1 MSLRAGRVLF
11 FLAVL
16 AIAAPARAADDY
28 TLGPDSLPQPGVP
41 AGAIHKFSLANS
53 RLFPGTQRDYW
64 VYVPAQYRAAVPAC
78 VMVFQDG
85 ERFVKVDGNWRV
97 PVVFDNLIHRKQM
110 PVTIGVFVN
119 PGVTPPASPDAQPR
133 FNRSLEY
140 DGLGDGY
147 VRFLLEELLPEVGK
161 RWNLSREP
169 GCRGIGGSSS
179 GAIAAFTAAW
189 HRPDAFQRVFSS
201 IGTYVGL
208 RGGDGYPAL
217 VRKSEARP
225 IRVFLQDGSN
235 DNDGYGG
242 SWWYANQ
249 AMLAAL
255 QFAGYEVQH
264 AWGDGAHNHKHGS
277 SVLPDA
283 LRFLWKGFPAS
294 PRAAGGAKQPVVEV
308 VDPTG
313 DWQPVGEGYRSVGG
327 LAAGPGGEI
336 YVSDAVAGRIDRID
350 AQGNRRVFVAASDGA
365 AGLAVGPDGRLYGAQ
380 PGRGR
385 IVAWDAQGRPT
396 VIAEGIA
403 ASDLVIARD
412 RTVFAA
418 EPRAGRVWSINAR
431 GQADRRQRPRLPRRP
446 ELHPRPGLAV
456 RVRRAGPLRPIVRRA
471 ARRDAGARPAVLPP
485 APRRR
490 GRRQRRRRPGG
501 GRDRAPVRGHAA
513 GGAVLRSTG
522 AGQRHPPPPR
532 RPLAGPSGVRRPR
545 AGHVVAGGGRSPV
558 PPQEQDPRRDLR
570 RDADQTTDAE
580 AVNARSVWKRAPA
593 SRAWTSVSS
602 SACRLWAS
610 GRRRSGWRAISAA
623 GIPSASA
630 SHRSM
635 PCSSRLKNG
644 WRSADAT
651 SRRRSQAG
659 AVISAVPITGT
670 RSPGVTAIGSSR
682 IGRSPRR

>member
-11 FLAVL
+11 VLAVL
-16 AIAAPARAADDY
+16 ATAAPARAADDY
-28 TLGPDSLPQPGVP
+28 TLGPDSLPQPDVP
-41 AGAIHKFSLANS
+41 AGAIHKFSLAHS
-53 RLFPGTQRDYW
+53 RRFPGTQRDYW

-119 PGVTPPASPDAQPR
+119 PGITPPASPDAQPR

-264 AWGDGAHNHKHGS
+264 VWGDGAHDHKHGS

-283 LRFLWKGFPAS
+283 LRYLWKGFPAS
-294 PRAAGGAKQPVVEV
+294 PRAAGGARQPVVEV

-431 GQADRRQRPRLPRRP
+431 GKRIAASGLGYPNGLSFTPDQAWLYVSDGQGRFVRSFAVQPDGTLAHGQPFCH
-446 ELHPRPGLAV
+446 LHLGDEGGGSGADGLAV
-456 RVRRAGPLRPIVRRA
+456 DVTGRLYVATPLGVQFCDQPGRVNGILHRPAGRWLGQVAFAGPGL
-471 ARRDAGARPAVLPP
+471 DTWWL
-485 APRRR
+485 
-490 GRRQRRRRPGG
+490 
-501 GRDRAPVRGHAA
+501 AA
-513 GGAVLRSTG
+513 GDRLY
-522 AGQRHPPPPR
+522 R
-532 RPLAGPSGVRRPR
+532 RKSKTRG
-545 AGHVVAGGGRSPV
+545 
-558 PPQEQDPRRDLR
+558 
-570 RDADQTTDAE
+570 
-580 AVNARSVWKRAPA
+580 
-593 SRAWTSVSS
+593 
-602 SACRLWAS
+602 
-610 GRRRSGWRAISAA
+610 
-623 GIPSASA
+623 
-630 SHRSM
+630 
-635 PCSSRLKNG
+635 
-644 WRSADAT
+644 
-651 SRRRSQAG
+651 
-659 AVISAVPITGT
+659 VISAETPIKPPT
-670 RSPGVTAIGSSR
+670 
-682 IGRSPRR
+682 PRL